1 MAGNVV
7 LFIVEGPTDKD
18 ALIPYIEQEFID
30 MKLKTTVQ
38 IMHGDVLTEYENGK
52 RQYKVRPDNLRQEL
66 VKSISKYFSEPS
78 KKAEQIKLKDIKN
91 IYYITDT
98 DYCFNKTFPHSLNK
112 KQCLKT
118 MFYFENIELIKN
130 NPIPFKIIFFA
141 KHLEHI
147 IVDEE
152 RDHTDE
158 EKIKIAMEFGE
169 KSLIEEGVFVKTFR
183 NEKIKTW
190 KTYKESYNGIKV
202 YIGRACNMNNL
213 LDEIDNWKE

>member
-38 IMHGDVLTEYENGK
+38 N
-52 RQYKVRPDNLRQEL
+52 
-66 VKSISKYFSEPS
+66 
-78 KKAEQIKLKDIKN
+78 
-91 IYYITDT
+91 
-98 DYCFNKTFPHSLNK
+98 SLNK

-169 KSLIEEGVFVKTFR
+169 KL
-183 NEKIKTW
+183 
-190 KTYKESYNGIKV
+190 
-202 YIGRACNMNNL
+202 
-213 LDEIDNWKE
+213 